1 MFNNRAEAKANGWF
15 SRRHSSRDAHD
26 AAVEAY
32 KNKTNENHA
41 NPDGPTIED
50 IRNEMRLAFQQ

>member
-1 MFNNRAEAKANGWF
+1 MFNNRAEAKEHGWF

-32 KNKTNENHA
+32 RNKTNENHA
-41 NPDGPTIED
+41 PRDPDAIDLTRQP
-50 IRNEMRLAFQQ
+50 A